1 MTAGLRGVEGG
12 GNTDERDSSLTLSS
26 SISSSCDMSLGWG
39 RGEGGER
46 LGEGR
51 GRGKGRGFRV
61 ECDFCKVWNP

>member
-12 GNTDERDSSLTLSS
+12 GNTDERDSLTPSS